1 VTDGHLHKK
10 KGGGATVESA
20 LKRHNTTQ
28 HAAPACTAS
37 SVPTALRA
45 AACSAV
51 SRLADLFQHKRL
63 APRFSHTLPR
73 RGRVVSI
80 NGDRAVSLP
89 DVGEVDQE
97 AYTHWLRKAA
107 QGRIIVDHLGKE
119 GLAPHAGY
127 PRSQGYGV
135 IGHGRKN
142 VDAPM
147 HISINRAPD
156 QAPITCDK
164 TTLANSSA

>member
-119 GLAPHAGY
+119 GLAPHADFFQDS
-127 PRSQGYGV
+127 RSMTLQYHV
-135 IGHGRKN
+135 QK
-142 VDAPM
+142 M
-147 HISINRAPD
+147 EPD
-156 QAPITCDK
+156 VV
-164 TTLANSSA
+164 